1 MGIERKYVRS
11 LFEPG
16 EMVELRQICLTAGR
30 VFPPG
35 KYIVGE
41 LPEIAFE
48 LGLVDRL
55 PGVKGKNDNIDA
67 NKAE

>member
-1 MGIERKYVRS
+1 MGIERKFIRS
-11 LFEPG
+11 MFEIN
-16 EMVELRQICLTAGR
+16 EMVELRQMCLTAGR

-41 LPEIAFE
+41 LPEVAFE

-55 PGVKGKNDNIDA
+55 PGVKGKNDKIVD
-67 NKAE
+67 EEE